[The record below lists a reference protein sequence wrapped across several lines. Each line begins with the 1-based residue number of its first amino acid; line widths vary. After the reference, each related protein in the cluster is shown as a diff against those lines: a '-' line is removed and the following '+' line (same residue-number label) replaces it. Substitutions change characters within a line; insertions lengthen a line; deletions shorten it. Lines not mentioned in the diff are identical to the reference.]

1 MPLEFSSISSSNSQA
16 YSSNS
21 LIGVRNF
28 LSNLSKSSL
37 DAASAKTDCI
47 TLISLIMSC
56 VIALISLLLPAMSFL
71 KLSNTSLS
79 KQRICSQ

>member
-28 LSNLSKSSL
+28 LSNLSKSSE

-47 TLISLIMSC
+47 TLISLIISC
-56 VIALISLLLPAMSFL
+56 VIALKSLLLHAMSFL
-71 KLSNTSLS
+71 K
-79 KQRICSQ
+79 